1 MDKKRSMPP
10 EILDYF
16 KKKNGKKVEK
26 KDDDERRKEAVTKSR
41 IRLEKKGKEKKE
53 DNKIIC

>member
-1 MDKKRSMPP
+1 MSKKRSMPP

-16 KKKNGKKVEK
+16 KKKSGKEVEK

-41 IRLEKKGKEKKE
+41 IRLEEKSKKDK
-53 DNKIIC
+53 

>member
-1 MDKKRSMPP
+1 MAKKRSMPP

-41 IRLEKKGKEKKE
+41 VRLEKKCREKKE
-53 DNKIIC
+53 GK

>member
-1 MDKKRSMPP
+1 MTKKRSMPP

-16 KKKNGKKVEK
+16 KKRNGKEVEK

-41 IRLEKKGKEKKE
+41 IRLEEKGKKDKE
-53 DNKIIC
+53 DK

>member
-1 MDKKRSMPP
+1 MAKKRSMPP

-16 KKKNGKKVEK
+16 KKKNGKEVEK

-53 DNKIIC
+53 DN